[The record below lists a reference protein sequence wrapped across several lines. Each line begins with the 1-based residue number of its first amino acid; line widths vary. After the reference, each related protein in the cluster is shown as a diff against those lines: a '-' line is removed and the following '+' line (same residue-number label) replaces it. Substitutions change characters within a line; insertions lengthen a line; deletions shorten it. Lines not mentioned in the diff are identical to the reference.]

1 MSKVTKMEIQKR
13 NKERV
18 NLFLDGEYAFSISD
32 ELVYTEGLKLN
43 NDIDSDKLK
52 ALAEKDSLVRCK
64 EAGLRIIERTYKTEK
79 ELREK
84 LKLKGYEDNAVD
96 YCIDFLKKYN
106 YINDT
111 NYSKAFINDKLNSMG
126 SQKIRYALIQ
136 KGISREIIDEE
147 LTNLST
153 ENEEN
158 VAFNIG
164 KKKYNAIIKNETD
177 EYKISGKLYRYLI
190 SKGYSIDITNSVVKE
205 IMSFESYE

>member
-1 MSKVTKMEIQKR
+1 MEIQKR

>member
-1 MSKVTKMEIQKR
+1 MEIQKR

-18 NLFLDGEYAFSISD
+18 NLFLDGEYAFSISA
-32 ELVYTEGLKLN
+32 ELVYKEGLKLN

-52 ALAEKDSLVRCK
+52 ALAEKDSMARCK

-153 ENEEN
+153 ENEKI

-164 KKKYNAIIKNETD
+164 KKKYNSIIKNETD